1 MLHCNV
7 QALKQQ
13 LEDLPAAEIEPLLL
27 AWTPTFQRLVMD
39 NARWLSCF
47 LQDLSFLYIIF

>member
-47 LQDLSFLYIIF
+47 PQYPSFPHILF

>member
-13 LEDLPAAEIEPLLL
+13 LEDMPAAEIEPLLL
-27 AWTPTFQRLVMD
+27 AWMPIFQRLVMD

-47 LQDLSFLYIIF
+47 LQDPSFLNILS